1 MAGINNI
8 WVFADKKDTILE
20 LCSGGRTLGEKV
32 TALVIGSRADAQQA
46 IAGGADQVCWLGE
59 KQDGKLIEDYFATIL
74 DLVQTQ
80 KPDVVLFGTTKRCKL
95 MAGRLAARLG
105 TSALMDVMEFSTNE
119 NGLQAKRMVYGGA
132 AIRTESSAAGI
143 TIATVGPGVFEKL
156 PEDSGRQ
163 GTIEEVSPAG
173 SGAAITCV
181 EKRPKVGEA
190 VNLAAA
196 KRVVAV
202 GRGIA
207 NKEDLKMI
215 EELAGLLGAEIG
227 CSRPMAEGVDWLPR
241 ERYIGVSGVMFK
253 PDLYIGIG
261 ISGQIQHMVGCNQ
274 ARTIVAIN
282 KDKAA
287 PIFQQAD
294 YGIVG
299 DLYKAVPAL
308 IAVLKSNK

>member
-1 MAGINNI
+1 MAGMKNI
-8 WVFADKKDTILE
+8 WVFADKKDAILE
-20 LCSGGRTLGEKV
+20 LCAGGRTLGDKV
-32 TALVIGSRADAQQA
+32 TALVIAPRTDAEQV
-46 IAGGADQVCWLGE
+46 IAGGADQVYWLGD
-59 KQDGKLIEDYFATIL
+59 KQDGKLIEDYFAAIF
-74 DLVQTQ
+74 DLIQTQ
-80 KPDVVLFGTTKRCKL
+80 KPDVVLLGTTKRCKL

-105 TSALMDVMEFSTNE
+105 TSALMDVMEFSATD

-132 AIRTESSAAGI
+132 AVRTESSAADL

-163 GTIEEVSPAG
+163 GTIEDVAAAAG
-173 SGAAITCV
+173 SAITCV
-181 EKRPKVGEA
+181 EKRPKVGES

-227 CSRPMAEGVDWLPR
+227 CSRPLAEGVDWLPR

-274 ARTIVAIN
+274 AKTIVAIN

-299 DLYKAVPAL
+299 DLYKAIPAL
-308 IAVLKSNK
+308 IEVLKK